1 MNREE
6 QFHDEM
12 IRLCQETTEAVYNPG
27 YFRNMVSEQ
36 GGLVAV
42 KALLNARG
50 LSDGF
55 TRLWEANRL
64 DLTVE
69 AVALLPQW
77 APLFTHQELA
87 TARQRLE
94 DLGYNPQPSE

>member
-1 MNREE
+1 MSTEE

-27 YFRNMVSEQ
+27 YFRNMVRDS
-36 GGLVAV
+36 GGLTTA
-42 KALLNARG
+42 KTLLNASG
-50 LSDGF
+50 ISDGF
-55 TRLWEANRL
+55 TCLWDAGRL

-77 APLFTHQELA
+77 ASLFTPEELA

-94 DLGYNPQPSE
+94 DAGYRP